1 VADATRSIHMKP
13 KLLVLTS
20 TFPRWAGDSEPA
32 FVLDLSRRLRD
43 WYSVLVLAPHG
54 PKLKRREF
62 LGGVEVVRFRY
73 FFEPWERLAYQGG
86 ILAALKT
93 RRWTAL
99 LLPLF
104 LWSELMAAARLI
116 RREPIALIHAHW
128 LLPQGLLALI
138 ARRLAG
144 RRVPVL
150 CTSHGGDLYALRD
163 PLSTALKRW
172 ALRRVDALSVVSRAM
187 RETVLTLYR
196 RVPVLEVVPMGVD
209 LEGSFTP
216 APESTVQRTRTI
228 LFVGRLVEKKGLR
241 FLLEAFARIQ
251 DEQHGQD
258 QRHPWELHVVGAG
271 PLRPEL
277 ERLALR
283 LGVAARVRFLGG
295 VENRRLPDLYRRA
308 VMAVFPFVV
317 GSDGD
322 REGFGLVVVE
332 ALGCGCPVIAGE
344 VPAVRDII
352 THGETGLLVP
362 PGDAAALALAM
373 RRLIADPDL
382 GRRLARAG
390 RERARTRFD
399 WRVIASRYHALFQ
412 TLLGTN
418 ASDSH

>member
-1 VADATRSIHMKP
+1 MADATQSNSEKP

-20 TFPRWAGDSEPA
+20 TFPRWTGDSEPA
-32 FVLDLSRRLRD
+32 FVFDLSKRLQD

-62 LGGVEVVRFRY
+62 LHGVEVVRFRY
-73 FFEPWERLAYQGG
+73 CFEPWERLAYQGG

-144 RRVPVL
+144 RSIPVL

-163 PLSTALKRW
+163 PFSTALKRW
-172 ALRRVDALSVVSRAM
+172 ALRRLDGLSVVSRAM
-187 RETVLTLYR
+187 RETVLKLHR
-196 RVPVLEVVPMGVD
+196 RVPVLEVIPMGVD

-216 APESTVQRTRTI
+216 APGPAAQRTRTI

-241 FLLEAFARIQ
+241 FLLEAFGRIQ
-251 DEQHGQD
+251 DEQLGQGE
-258 QRHPWELHVVGAG
+258 QHPWELHVVGSG
-271 PLRPEL
+271 PLRAEL

-308 VMAVFPFVV
+308 AMAVFPFVV

-322 REGFGLVVVE
+322 REGFGLVLVE
-332 ALGCGCPVIAGE
+332 ALGCGCPVIAGD
-344 VPAVRDII
+344 VPAVRDTI

-362 PGDAAALALAM
+362 PGDAAALAVAI

-382 GRRLARAG
+382 GRRLAQAG
-390 RERARTRFD
+390 RERVRIRFD
-399 WRVIASRYHALFQ
+399 WRVIASRYHALFEG
-412 TLLGTN
+412 LVDAN
-418 ASDSH
+418 PK